1 MENVLFFL
9 SMQNLTVVGLWQ
21 IDGMLIPHAH
31 STINLM
37 AGWLK
42 TESSRLADS
51 TPIVDRILSE
61 WLR

>member
-1 MENVLFFL
+1 
-9 SMQNLTVVGLWQ
+9 MQNLTVVGLWQ